1 MTTLGMIK
9 NGYNYDVRMTYE
21 FQCYVWCHVY
31 VWNSQCYV
39 WCNFYVWRTHY
50 VKMINPWNHARMF
63 TSGAHACWS
72 PRALKVEGYA
82 TSLSWTS
89 LSLAYVTWQKCCVY
103 VTWQGTHVR
112 TCMHDVQQRLSDCR
126 TCTCMCGQM
135 QEVTDDKHEFRL
147 FLHRAIP
154 SAMINVA

>member
-1 MTTLGMIK
+1 
-9 NGYNYDVRMTYE
+9 
-21 FQCYVWCHVY
+21 
-31 VWNSQCYV
+31 
-39 WCNFYVWRTHY
+39 
-50 VKMINPWNHARMF
+50 MF

-72 PRALKVEGYA
+72 TRALKVEGYA

-112 TCMHDVQQRLSDCR
+112 TCMHDVHQRLSDYR

-135 QEVTDDKHEFRL
+135 QEVIDDKDEFRL

-154 SAMINVA
+154 SAMKNVAWRCASCKLGDRVINRYTATSEQVLFLKTTWQQQPMLPGQKLFLRAWPRGIHS